1 MERRLEKVRN
11 IKTYLDILDQHRDE
25 MALAL
30 MSDPGLSKTSQCK
43 QWCEEHGRQYFEF
56 ITSQRMPSEISGM
69 AMPDADTK
77 RMKIYDFDYLLDMKD
92 GDVLAFDEFTNGN
105 IMTLNACLTLIQER
119 NMMSGRKL
127 PSILIVAMGNPQ
139 GKCDMLP
146 QTKQRFLWLNV
157 KFDEDTWCEW
167 VKKELNVVPTR
178 KLIDII
184 KSTYKNGFGVSEYN
198 YMTARTITNLLKLAK
213 TVDRSNAIWF
223 NMYGVNSGLIDEL
236 YASINNNQNDFED
249 LELLKYGLCVII
261 QSLTH
266 EQNVNLNSLNKIRV
280 WIQECK
286 TMSDIKSTLKNIE
299 ESSNP
304 PDTHTLFLE
313 RIKSDA
319 TENIADMNKLV
330 KALTHISKSG
340 EYSLASIVEL
350 RSAIKNRVP
359 NEGTQELLQ
368 DCLNGKYNNVGLRLY
383 GDVTTKGI
391 LNKPK
396 KQEVSEDA

>member
-1 MERRLEKVRN
+1 MKN
-11 IKTYLDILDQHRDE
+11 IKAYLDILDQHRDE

-69 AMPDADTK
+69 AMPDTDTK

-146 QTKQRFLWLNV
+146 QTKQRFLWLDV
-157 KFDEDTWCEW
+157 KFDGDTWCDW
-167 VKKELNVVPTR
+167 IKKELNVVPTL

-184 KSTYKNGFGVSEYN
+184 KSTYRRGFDVQDYN
-198 YMTARTITNLLKLAK
+198 YMTARTVTNLLKLAK
-213 TVDRSNAIWF
+213 TVDRSNAIWH
-223 NMYGVNSGLIDEL
+223 NMYGVSSSLIDEL
-236 YASINNNQNDFED
+236 YASVNNIQNNSED
-249 LELLKYGLCVII
+249 LELLKYGLCMII
-261 QSLTH
+261 QSLINEPNT
-266 EQNVNLNSLNKIRV
+266 NFDTLNKMNG

-286 TMSDIKSTLKNIE
+286 TMSDIKKTLKNIE

-304 PDTHTLFLE
+304 PDTKTLFLE

-330 KALTHISKSG
+330 KALTHISKSEG
-340 EYSLASIVEL
+340 YSLVSIVDL

-359 NEGTQELLQ
+359 NEGTQELLK
-368 DCLNGKYNNVGLRLY
+368 DCLNGKYNNVGLRFY
-383 GDVTTKGI
+383 DYVTTKGI
-391 LNKPK
+391 LDKPE

>member
-1 MERRLEKVRN
+1 MRN

-167 VKKELNVVPTR
+167 IKKELNVVPTQA
-178 KLIDII
+178 LINII
-184 KSTYKNGFGVSEYN
+184 KNTYKSAFGVQDYN
-198 YMTARTITNLLKLAK
+198 YMTARTVTNLLKLAK
-213 TVDRSNAIWF
+213 TVDRSNAIWR
-223 NMYGVNSGLIDEL
+223 NMYEVSSDLVDEL
-236 YASINNNQNDFED
+236 YASINNNQNNSED
-249 LELLKYGLCVII
+249 LELLKYGLCTIL

-266 EQNVNLNSLNKIRV
+266 EQNANLDSINKMRA
-280 WIQECK
+280 WIQECN
-286 TMSDIKSTLKNIE
+286 TMSDIKNTLKNIE

-304 PDTHTLFLE
+304 PDTKTLFME
-313 RIKSDA
+313 RIKSNA

-330 KALTHISKSG
+330 KALTHISKSEG
-340 EYSLASIVEL
+340 YSLVSIVDL

-359 NEGTQELLQ
+359 NEGTQELLK
-368 DCLNGKYNNVGLRLY
+368 DCLNGKYNDVGLRLY
-383 GDVTTKGI
+383 GYVTTKGI
-391 LNKPK
+391 LNKPE
-396 KQEVSEDA
+396 KQEVSENA

>member
-1 MERRLEKVRN
+1 MKN

-157 KFDEDTWCEW
+157 KFDEETWCDW
-167 VKKELNVVPTR
+167 IKKELNVVPTY

-184 KSTYKNGFGVSEYN
+184 KSTYKSGFGVSEYN

-213 TVDRSNAIWF
+213 TVDRSNAIWR
-223 NMYGVNSGLIDEL
+223 NMYGVSSGLIDEL
-236 YASINNNQNDFED
+236 YISTNNSQNNSED
-249 LELLKYGLCVII
+249 LELLKYGLCAII
-261 QSLTH
+261 ESLTH
-266 EQNVNLNSLNKIRV
+266 EQNVNLNSLNKMKV

-330 KALTHISKSG
+330 KALTHISKSDG
-340 EYSLASIVEL
+340 YSLASIVEL

-359 NEGTQELLQ
+359 NEGTQKLLK
-368 DCLNGKYNNVGLRLY
+368 DCLNGEYKDVGLRLY
-383 GDVTTKGI
+383 GYVTTKGI
-391 LNKPK
+391 LNKPDH
-396 KQEVSEDA
+396 QEVSEDA

>member
-1 MERRLEKVRN
+1 MRN

-157 KFDEDTWCEW
+157 KFDEETWCDW
-167 VKKELNVVPTR
+167 IKKELNVVPTQ
-178 KLIDII
+178 KLINII
-184 KSTYKNGFGVSEYN
+184 KSTYKSGFGIQDYN
-198 YMTARTITNLLKLAK
+198 YMTARTVTNLLKLAK
-213 TVDRSNAIWF
+213 TVGSSNAIWR
-223 NMYGVNSGLIDEL
+223 NMYGVDQELINEL
-236 YASINNNQNDFED
+236 YASINNNQDNSED
-249 LELLKYGLCVII
+249 LELLKYGLCTII
-261 QSLTH
+261 QSLKHDRRTDIG
-266 EQNVNLNSLNKIRV
+266 SLDLIER

-304 PDTHTLFLE
+304 PDTKTLFIE

-340 EYSLASIVEL
+340 GYSLFSIVEL

-359 NEGTQELLQ
+359 NEGTQELLK
-368 DCLNGKYNNVGLRLY
+368 DCLNGEYNDVGLRLY
-383 GDVTTKGI
+383 SYVIAKGI
-391 LNKPK
+391 LDKPE
-396 KQEVSEDA
+396 KQEVNEDA

>member
-1 MERRLEKVRN
+1 MRN
-11 IKTYLDILDQHRDE
+11 IKAYLDILDQHRDE

-167 VKKELNVVPTR
+167 VKKELNVVPTQ
-178 KLIDII
+178 KLINII
-184 KSTYKNGFGVSEYN
+184 KDTYRNGFGVQEYN
-198 YMTARTITNLLKLAK
+198 YMTARTVTNLLKLAK
-213 TVDRSNAIWF
+213 TVDRSNTIWH
-223 NMYGVNSGLIDEL
+223 NMYGVSSSLVDEL
-236 YASINNNQNDFED
+236 YASVNNNQNDSED
-249 LELLKYGLCVII
+249 LELLKYGLCMII
-261 QSLTH
+261 QSLINEPNT
-266 EQNVNLNSLNKIRV
+266 NFDTLNKMNG

-286 TMSDIKSTLKNIE
+286 TMSDIKKTLKNIE

-304 PDTHTLFLE
+304 PDTKTLFLE

-330 KALTHISKSG
+330 KALTHISKSEG
-340 EYSLASIVEL
+340 YSLVSIVDL
-350 RSAIKNRVP
+350 RAAIKDRVP
-359 NEGTQELLQ
+359 NEGTQELLK
-368 DCLNGKYNNVGLRLY
+368 DCFNGKYNDVGLRLY
-383 GDVTTKGI
+383 SYVTTKGI
-391 LNKPK
+391 LNKPE

>member
-1 MERRLEKVRN
+1 MRN
-11 IKTYLDILDQHRDE
+11 IKAYLDILDQHRDE

-157 KFDEDTWCEW
+157 KFDEEAWCEW
-167 VKKELNVVPTR
+167 VEKELNVVPTQ
-178 KLIDII
+178 KLINII
-184 KSTYKNGFGVSEYN
+184 KSTYKSGFGVQDYN
-198 YMTARTITNLLKLAK
+198 YMTARTVTNLLKLAK
-213 TVDRSNAIWF
+213 TVDRSNTIWH
-223 NMYGVNSGLIDEL
+223 NMYGVSSSLVDEL
-236 YASINNNQNDFED
+236 YASVNNNQNNSED
-249 LELLKYGLCVII
+249 LELLKYGLCMII
-261 QSLTH
+261 QSLINEPNT
-266 EQNVNLNSLNKIRV
+266 NFDTLNKMKG

-286 TMSDIKSTLKNIE
+286 TMSDIKKTLKNIE

-304 PDTHTLFLE
+304 PDTKILFLE

-330 KALTHISKSG
+330 KALTHISKSEG
-340 EYSLASIVEL
+340 YSLVSIVDL

-359 NEGTQELLQ
+359 NEGTQELLK
-368 DCLNGKYNNVGLRLY
+368 DCLNGKYNDVGLRLY
-383 GDVTTKGI
+383 SYVTTKGI
-391 LNKPK
+391 LNKPE

>member
-1 MERRLEKVRN
+1 MRN
-11 IKTYLDILDQHRDE
+11 IKTYLDILDQHRNE

-146 QTKQRFLWLNV
+146 QTKQRFLWLDV
-157 KFDEDTWCEW
+157 KFDEETWCDW
-167 VKKELNVVPTR
+167 IKKELNVVPTQP
-178 KLIDII
+178 LISLI
-184 KSTYKNGFGVSEYN
+184 KNTYKSGFGVQDYN
-198 YMTARTITNLLKLAK
+198 YMTARTVTNLLKLAK
-213 TVDRSNAIWF
+213 TVDRSNAIWR
-223 NMYGVNSGLIDEL
+223 NMYGVSSGLVDEL
-236 YASINNNQNDFED
+236 YASVNNNPNNSED
-249 LELLKYGLCVII
+249 LELLKYGLCTII
-261 QSLTH
+261 QSLKHDQRTDIG
-266 EQNVNLNSLNKIRV
+266 SLDKMKW

-286 TMSDIKSTLKNIE
+286 TMSDIKNTLKNIE

-304 PDTHTLFLE
+304 PDTKTLFLE
-313 RIKSDA
+313 RIKSGA
-319 TENIADMNKLV
+319 TENIADMNKLA
-330 KALTHISKSG
+330 KALTHISKS
-340 EYSLASIVEL
+340 ERYSLVSVVDL
-350 RSAIKNRVP
+350 RSAIKSRVP
-359 NEGTQELLQ
+359 NEGTQELLK
-368 DCLNGKYNNVGLRLY
+368 DCLNGKYNDVGLRLY
-383 GDVTTKGI
+383 GYVTTKGI
-391 LNKPK
+391 LNKPE

>member
-1 MERRLEKVRN
+1 MRN

-184 KSTYKNGFGVSEYN
+184 KSTYKSGFGIQDYN
-198 YMTARTITNLLKLAK
+198 YMTARTVTNLLKLAK
-213 TVDRSNAIWF
+213 TVDSSNTIWR
-223 NMYGVNSGLIDEL
+223 NMYGVDQGLVNEL
-236 YASINNNQNDFED
+236 YASINNNQNNLED
-249 LELLKYGLCVII
+249 LELLKYGLCTIL
-261 QSLTH
+261 QSLTY
-266 EQNVNLNSLNKIRV
+266 EQNVNINSLNKMIA

-304 PDTHTLFLE
+304 PDTQTLFLE
-313 RIKSDA
+313 RIKSNA

-330 KALTHISKSG
+330 KALTHVSKSG
-340 EYSLASIVEL
+340 GYSSLSIVEL
-350 RSAIKNRVP
+350 RCAIKNRVP
-359 NEGTQELLQ
+359 NEGTQELLK
-368 DCLNGKYNNVGLRLY
+368 DCLNGKYNDVGLRLY
-383 GDVTTKGI
+383 SYVIAKGI
-391 LNKPK
+391 LDKPE

>member
-1 MERRLEKVRN
+1 MRN

-157 KFDEDTWCEW
+157 KFDEDTWCDW
-167 VKKELNVVPTR
+167 TKKELNVVPTQ
-178 KLIDII
+178 KLINII
-184 KSTYKNGFGVSEYN
+184 KNTYKNGFGVQEYN
-198 YMTARTITNLLKLAK
+198 YMTARTVTNLLKLAK
-213 TVDRSNAIWF
+213 TVDRSNAIWH
-223 NMYGVNSGLIDEL
+223 NMYGVSSGFVDEL
-236 YASINNNQNDFED
+236 YISVNNNQNGFED
-249 LELLKYGLCVII
+249 LELLKYGLCTII
-261 QSLTH
+261 QSLINEPNT
-266 EQNVNLNSLNKIRV
+266 NFDTLNKMKG

-286 TMSDIKSTLKNIE
+286 TMSDIKKTLKNID

-304 PDTHTLFLE
+304 PDTKTLFLE

-330 KALTHISKSG
+330 KALTHVSKSG
-340 EYSLASIVEL
+340 GYSLASIVDL

-359 NEGTQELLQ
+359 NEGAQELLK
-368 DCLNGKYNNVGLRLY
+368 DCLNGKYNDVGLRLY
-383 GDVTTKGI
+383 GYITTKGI
-391 LNKPK
+391 LNKPE

>member
-1 MERRLEKVRN
+1 MRN
-11 IKTYLDILDQHRDE
+11 IKAYLDILDQHRDE

-157 KFDEDTWCEW
+157 KFDEEAWCEW
-167 VKKELNVVPTR
+167 VEQELNVVPTQ

-184 KSTYKNGFGVSEYN
+184 KSTYRSGFEVRDYN
-198 YMTARTITNLLKLAK
+198 YMTARTVTNLLKLAK
-213 TVDRSNAIWF
+213 TVNSSNAIWR
-223 NMYGVNSGLIDEL
+223 NMYGVSQGLVDEL

-249 LELLKYGLCVII
+249 LELLKYGLCTII
-261 QSLTH
+261 QSLIH
-266 EQNVNLNSLNKIRV
+266 EPNTNVDTLNEMID

-286 TMSDIKSTLKNIE
+286 TMSDIKKTLKNIE
-299 ESSNP
+299 EWTTIPHETKSM
-304 PDTHTLFLE
+304 FLD
-313 RIKSDA
+313 RIKSDT
-319 TENIADMNKLV
+319 TENITDMNKLV
-330 KALTHISKSG
+330 KALTHISKSEG
-340 EYSLASIVEL
+340 YSLSSIVDL

-359 NEGTQELLQ
+359 NEGTQELLK
-368 DCLNGKYNNVGLRLY
+368 DCLNGKYNDVGLRLY
-383 GDVTTKGI
+383 SYVTVSGLLK
-391 LNKPK
+391 KPE
-396 KQEVSEDA
+396 KQEVSEDV

>member
-1 MERRLEKVRN
+1 MRN

-157 KFDEDTWCEW
+157 KFDEETWCDW
-167 VKKELNVVPTR
+167 IKKELNVVPTQ

-213 TVDRSNAIWF
+213 TVDRSNAIWR
-223 NMYGVNSGLIDEL
+223 NMYGVSSDLVDEL
-236 YASINNNQNDFED
+236 YISVNNSQNNSED
-249 LELLKYGLCVII
+249 LELLKYGLCAII

-280 WIQECK
+280 WIQECQ
-286 TMSDIKSTLKNIE
+286 TMSDIKNTLKNIE

-304 PDTHTLFLE
+304 PDTNTLFLE

-330 KALTHISKSG
+330 KALTHISKSEG
-340 EYSLASIVEL
+340 YSLASTIKL

-359 NEGTQELLQ
+359 NEGTQELLK
-368 DCLNGKYNNVGLRLY
+368 DCLNGRYNDVGLRLY
-383 GDVTTKGI
+383 SYVTIKGI
-391 LNKPK
+391 LNKPE

>member
-1 MERRLEKVRN
+1 MRN
-11 IKTYLDILDQHRDE
+11 IKAYLDILDQHRDE

-69 AMPDADTK
+69 AMPDTDTK

-157 KFDEDTWCEW
+157 KFDEEAWCEW
-167 VKKELNVVPTR
+167 VKQELNIVPTQ

-184 KSTYKNGFGVSEYN
+184 KSTYRSGFEVQDYN
-198 YMTARTITNLLKLAK
+198 YMTARTVTNLLKLAK
-213 TVDRSNAIWF
+213 TVDSSNAIWH
-223 NMYGVNSGLIDEL
+223 NMYGISRSLVDEL

-249 LELLKYGLCVII
+249 LELLKYGLCMII
-261 QSLTH
+261 LSLRHDSKTDI
-266 EQNVNLNSLNKIRV
+266 ESLNEIETRIRG
-280 WIQECK
+280 CK
-286 TMSDIKSTLKNIE
+286 TMSDIKENLKAIE
-299 ESSNP
+299 VSDAI
-304 PDTHTLFLE
+304 PDYTKTMFLM
-313 RIKSDA
+313 RLKSDA
-319 TENIADMNKLV
+319 TENIADMNKLA

-340 EYSLASIVEL
+340 GYSLTSIVEL

-359 NEGTQELLQ
+359 SEGTERLLK
-368 DCLNGKYNNVGLRLY
+368 DCLNGQYSDVGLRLY
-383 GDVTTKGI
+383 SYVSVSG
-391 LNKPK
+391 LLRKPE
-396 KQEVSEDA
+396 KQEVSNDD

>member
-1 MERRLEKVRN
+1 MRN

-157 KFDEDTWCEW
+157 KFDEETWCDW
-167 VKKELNVVPTR
+167 IKKELNVVPTQ
-178 KLIDII
+178 KLINII
-184 KSTYKNGFGVSEYN
+184 KSTYKSGFRIQDYN
-198 YMTARTITNLLKLAK
+198 YMTARTVTNLLKLAK
-213 TVDRSNAIWF
+213 TVDSSNAIWR
-223 NMYGVNSGLIDEL
+223 NMYGADQDLIGEL

-249 LELLKYGLCVII
+249 LELLKYGLCSIL

-266 EQNVNLNSLNKIRV
+266 EQNVNINSFNKMNG

-286 TMSDIKSTLKNIE
+286 TMSDIKKTLKNIE

-304 PDTHTLFLE
+304 PDTRTLFLE

-330 KALTHISKSG
+330 KALTHISKSEG
-340 EYSLASIVEL
+340 YSLVSIVDL

-359 NEGTQELLQ
+359 NEGTQELLK
-368 DCLNGKYNNVGLRLY
+368 DCLNGKYNDVGLRLY
-383 GDVTTKGI
+383 SYVTTKGI
-391 LNKPK
+391 LNKPE

>member
-1 MERRLEKVRN
+1 MRS

-157 KFDEDTWCEW
+157 KFDEETWCDW
-167 VKKELNVVPTR
+167 IKKELNVVPTQ
-178 KLIDII
+178 KLINII
-184 KSTYKNGFGVSEYN
+184 KSTYKSGFGIQDYN
-198 YMTARTITNLLKLAK
+198 YMTARTVTNLLKLAK
-213 TVDRSNAIWF
+213 TVDSSNAIWH
-223 NMYGVNSGLIDEL
+223 NMYGVDQELVNEL
-236 YASINNNQNDFED
+236 YASVNNNQDDSED
-249 LELLKYGLCVII
+249 LELLKYGLCTIL
-261 QSLTH
+261 QSLSWEPKT
-266 EQNVNLNSLNKIRV
+266 NIDTLDKMKG

-304 PDTHTLFLE
+304 PDTKTLFIK

-340 EYSLASIVEL
+340 GYSLASIVEL
-350 RSAIKNRVP
+350 RSAIKNRVS
-359 NEGTQELLQ
+359 NGETQEMLK
-368 DCLNGKYNNVGLRLY
+368 DCLNGKYNDVGLRFY
-383 GDVTTKGI
+383 GYVTTKGI
-391 LNKPK
+391 LNKPE

>member
-1 MERRLEKVRN
+1 MRN

-157 KFDEDTWCEW
+157 KFDDDTWCEW

-184 KSTYKNGFGVSEYN
+184 KSTYKSGFGIQDYN
-198 YMTARTITNLLKLAK
+198 YMTARTVTNLLKLAK
-213 TVDRSNAIWF
+213 TVDSSNAIWR
-223 NMYGVNSGLIDEL
+223 NMYGVDQGIVNEL
-236 YASINNNQNDFED
+236 YASINNNQNGLED
-249 LELLKYGLCVII
+249 LELLKYGLCTIL

-266 EQNVNLNSLNKIRV
+266 EQNVNINSLNKMKA

-304 PDTHTLFLE
+304 PDTQTLFLE
-313 RIKSDA
+313 RIKSNA

-340 EYSLASIVEL
+340 GYSLFSIVAL

-359 NEGTQELLQ
+359 NEGTQELLK
-368 DCLNGKYNNVGLRLY
+368 DCLNGEYNDVGLRLY
-383 GDVTTKGI
+383 SYVIAKGI
-391 LNKPK
+391 LDKPE
-396 KQEVSEDA
+396 KQEVNEDA

>member
-1 MERRLEKVRN
+1 MRN
-11 IKTYLDILDQHRDE
+11 IKAYLDILDQHRDE

-146 QTKQRFLWLNV
+146 QTKQRFLWLDV
-157 KFDEDTWCEW
+157 KFDEEAWCEW
-167 VKKELNVVPTR
+167 VKQELNVAPTL

-184 KSTYKNGFGVSEYN
+184 KSTYRRGFDVQDYN
-198 YMTARTITNLLKLAK
+198 YMTARTVTNLLKLAK
-213 TVDRSNAIWF
+213 TVDRSNAIWH
-223 NMYGVNSGLIDEL
+223 NMYGVSSSLIDEL
-236 YASINNNQNDFED
+236 YASVNNNQNDSED
-249 LELLKYGLCVII
+249 LELLKYGLYMII
-261 QSLTH
+261 QSLINEPNT
-266 EQNVNLNSLNKIRV
+266 NFDTLNKMKG

-286 TMSDIKSTLKNIE
+286 TMSDIKKTLKNIE

-304 PDTHTLFLE
+304 PDTKTLFLE
-313 RIKSDA
+313 RINSDA

-330 KALTHISKSG
+330 KALTHISKSEG
-340 EYSLASIVEL
+340 YSLVSIVDL

-359 NEGTQELLQ
+359 NEGTQELLK

-383 GDVTTKGI
+383 GYVTTKGI
-391 LNKPK
+391 LDKPE

>member
-1 MERRLEKVRN
+1 MRN

-146 QTKQRFLWLNV
+146 QTKQRFLWLDV
-157 KFDEDTWCEW
+157 KFDEETWCDW
-167 VKKELNVVPTR
+167 IKKELNVVPTQP
-178 KLIDII
+178 LISLI
-184 KSTYKNGFGVSEYN
+184 KNTYKSGFGVQDYN
-198 YMTARTITNLLKLAK
+198 YMTARTVTNLLKLAK
-213 TVDRSNAIWF
+213 TVDRSNAIWH
-223 NMYGVNSGLIDEL
+223 NMYGVSSGLVDEL
-236 YASINNNQNDFED
+236 YASVNNNQNNSED
-249 LELLKYGLCVII
+249 LELLKYGLCMII
-261 QSLTH
+261 
-266 EQNVNLNSLNKIRV
+266 NSLVNKPNTNFDTLNKMKG

-286 TMSDIKSTLKNIE
+286 TMSDIKNTLKNIE

-304 PDTHTLFLE
+304 PDTKTLFLE

-319 TENIADMNKLV
+319 TENIADMNKLI

-359 NEGTQELLQ
+359 NEGTQELLK
-368 DCLNGKYNNVGLRLY
+368 DCINDKYKDVGLRLY
-383 GDVTTKGI
+383 VYVTTKGI
-391 LNKPK
+391 LNKLE

>member
-1 MERRLEKVRN
+1 MRN

-146 QTKQRFLWLNV
+146 QTKQRFLWLDV
-157 KFDEDTWCEW
+157 KFDEDTWCDW
-167 VKKELNVVPTR
+167 IKKELNVVPTQ
-178 KLIDII
+178 KLINII
-184 KSTYKNGFGVSEYN
+184 KSTYKSGFGIQDYN
-198 YMTARTITNLLKLAK
+198 YMTARTVTNLLKLAK
-213 TVDRSNAIWF
+213 TVDSSNAIWR
-223 NMYGVNSGLIDEL
+223 NMYGVDQGLVNEL
-236 YASINNNQNDFED
+236 YASINNNQNDLED
-249 LELLKYGLCVII
+249 LELLKYGLCAII

-330 KALTHISKSG
+330 KALTHVSKSG
-340 EYSLASIVEL
+340 GYSSLSIVNL

-359 NEGTQELLQ
+359 NEGTQKLLK
-368 DCLNGKYNNVGLRLY
+368 DCLNGEYKDVGLRLY
-383 GDVTTKGI
+383 SYVTVSGLLK
-391 LNKPK
+391 KPE

>member
-1 MERRLEKVRN
+1 MRN

-167 VKKELNVVPTR
+167 IKKELNVVPTQA
-178 KLIDII
+178 LINII
-184 KSTYKNGFGVSEYN
+184 KNTYKSAFGVQDYN
-198 YMTARTITNLLKLAK
+198 YMTARTVTNLLKLAK
-213 TVDRSNAIWF
+213 TVDRSNAIWR
-223 NMYGVNSGLIDEL
+223 NMYEVSSSLVDEL
-236 YASINNNQNDFED
+236 YASINNNQNNSED
-249 LELLKYGLCVII
+249 LELLKYGLCTIL
-261 QSLTH
+261 QSLKHDRRTD
-266 EQNVNLNSLNKIRV
+266 VGSLDKMRG

-286 TMSDIKSTLKNIE
+286 TMSDIKRTLKNIE

-304 PDTHTLFLE
+304 PDTKTLFLE
-313 RIKSDA
+313 CIKSNA

-330 KALTHISKSG
+330 KALTHISKSEG
-340 EYSLASIVEL
+340 YSLASIVDL

-359 NEGTQELLQ
+359 NEGTQELLK
-368 DCLNGKYNNVGLRLY
+368 DCLNGKYNDVGLRLY
-383 GDVTTKGI
+383 GYVTTKGI
-391 LNKPK
+391 LNKPEK
-396 KQEVSEDA
+396 

>member
-1 MERRLEKVRN
+1 MRN
-11 IKTYLDILDQHRDE
+11 IKAYLDILDQHRDE

-157 KFDEDTWCEW
+157 KFDEETWCDW
-167 VKKELNVVPTR
+167 IKKKLNVVPTQ
-178 KLIDII
+178 KLINII
-184 KSTYKNGFGVSEYN
+184 KNTYKSGFGVQDYN

-213 TVDRSNAIWF
+213 TVDRSNAIWC
-223 NMYGVNSGLIDEL
+223 NMYGVSSDLVDEL
-236 YASINNNQNDFED
+236 YASINNNQNDLED
-249 LELLKYGLCVII
+249 LELLKYGLCSII
-261 QSLTH
+261 QSLKYDQKTDID
-266 EQNVNLNSLNKIRV
+266 SLDEIRR

-304 PDTHTLFLE
+304 PDTKTLFLK

-330 KALTHISKSG
+330 KALTHISKSEG
-340 EYSLASIVEL
+340 YSLASIVEL

-359 NEGTQELLQ
+359 NEGTQELLK
-368 DCLNGKYNNVGLRLY
+368 DCLNGKYNNIGLRLY
-383 GDVTTKGI
+383 GYVTTKGI
-391 LNKPK
+391 LNKPE

>member
-1 MERRLEKVRN
+1 MRN
-11 IKTYLDILDQHRDE
+11 IKAYLDILDQHRDE

-139 GKCDMLP
+139 GKCDMRP
-146 QTKQRFLWLNV
+146 QTKQRFLWLDV
-157 KFDEDTWCEW
+157 KFDEDTWCDW
-167 VKKELNVVPTR
+167 IKKELNVVPTQN
-178 KLIDII
+178 LINII
-184 KSTYKNGFGVSEYN
+184 KSTYRNGFNVQDYN
-198 YMTARTITNLLKLAK
+198 YMTARTVTNLLKLAK
-213 TVDRSNAIWF
+213 TVNRTNAIWY
-223 NMYGVNSGLIDEL
+223 NMYGVNSSLIDEL
-236 YASINNNQNDFED
+236 YASVNNNQNNSED
-249 LELLKYGLCVII
+249 LELLKYGLCAII

-280 WIQECK
+280 WIQECQ

-304 PDTHTLFLE
+304 PDTNTLFLE

-340 EYSLASIVEL
+340 GYSLASIMEL

-359 NEGTQELLQ
+359 NEGTQELLK
-368 DCLNGKYNNVGLRLY
+368 DCLNGKYNDVGLRIY
-383 GDVTTKGI
+383 SYVIAKGI
-391 LNKPK
+391 LDKPE

>member
-1 MERRLEKVRN
+1 MRN

-43 QWCEEHGRQYFEF
+43 QWCEEHGRHYFEF

-69 AMPDADTK
+69 AMPDTDTK

-146 QTKQRFLWLNV
+146 QTKQRFIWLNV
-157 KFDEDTWCEW
+157 KFDEEAWCEW
-167 VKKELNVVPTR
+167 VEKELNVIPTQE
-178 KLIDII
+178 LIDII
-184 KSTYKNGFGVSEYN
+184 KRTYRNGFEVRDYN
-198 YMTARTITNLLKLAK
+198 YMTARTVTNLLKLAK
-213 TVDRSNAIWF
+213 TVNSTNAIWH
-223 NMYGVNSGLIDEL
+223 NMYGVNQGLVDEL
-236 YASINNNQNDFED
+236 YASINNNQNGNED
-249 LELLKYGLCVII
+249 LELLKYGLCAII

-266 EQNVNLNSLNKIRV
+266 EPKTNIDTLNEMKG

-286 TMSDIKSTLKNIE
+286 TMSDIKSTLKTIE
-299 ESSNP
+299 ESPSIP
-304 PDTHTLFLE
+304 RDTQTKFLD

-319 TENIADMNKLV
+319 TENIADMNKLS
-330 KALTHISKSG
+330 KALTHISKSEG
-340 EYSLASIVEL
+340 YSLNSIVEL

-359 NEGTQELLQ
+359 NEGTQELLK
-368 DCLNGKYNNVGLRLY
+368 DCLNGKYNDVGIRLY
-383 GDVTTKGI
+383 AYVTVSGI
-391 LNKPK
+391 LRKPE
-396 KQEVSEDA
+396 KQEVSNDD

>member
-1 MERRLEKVRN
+1 MRN

-146 QTKQRFLWLNV
+146 QTKQRFLWLDV
-157 KFDEDTWCEW
+157 KFDEETWCNW
-167 VKKELNVVPTR
+167 IKKELNVVPTQS
-178 KLIDII
+178 LISLI
-184 KSTYKNGFGVSEYN
+184 KNTYKSGFGVQDYN
-198 YMTARTITNLLKLAK
+198 YMTARTVTNLLKLAK
-213 TVDRSNAIWF
+213 TVDRSNAIWH
-223 NMYGVNSGLIDEL
+223 NMYGVSSGLVDEL
-236 YASINNNQNDFED
+236 YASVNSNQNNSED
-249 LELLKYGLCVII
+249 LELLKYGLCMII
-261 QSLTH
+261 HSL
-266 EQNVNLNSLNKIRV
+266 VNEPNANFDTLNKIKEC
-280 WIQECK
+280 IQECK
-286 TMSDIKSTLKNIE
+286 TMSDVKNTLKNIE

-304 PDTHTLFLE
+304 PDTKTLFLE
-313 RIKSDA
+313 RIKSGA
-319 TENIADMNKLV
+319 TENIADTNKLA

-340 EYSLASIVEL
+340 GYSLVSIVDL

-359 NEGTQELLQ
+359 NEGTQELLK
-368 DCLNGKYNNVGLRLY
+368 DCLNGKYNDVGLRLY
-383 GDVTTKGI
+383 GYVINKGI
-391 LNKPK
+391 LNKPE

>member
-1 MERRLEKVRN
+1 MRN

-167 VKKELNVVPTR
+167 IKKELNVVPTQH
-178 KLIDII
+178 LISLI
-184 KSTYKNGFGVSEYN
+184 KNTYKSGFDVQDYN
-198 YMTARTITNLLKLAK
+198 YITARTVTNLLKLAK
-213 TVDRSNAIWF
+213 TVDRSNAIWR
-223 NMYGVNSGLIDEL
+223 NMYEVSSSLVDEL
-236 YASINNNQNDFED
+236 YASINNNQNNSED
-249 LELLKYGLCVII
+249 LELLKYGLCTIL
-261 QSLTH
+261 QSLKHDRRTD
-266 EQNVNLNSLNKIRV
+266 VDSLDKMRG

-286 TMSDIKSTLKNIE
+286 TMSDIKRTLKNIE

-304 PDTHTLFLE
+304 PDTKTLFLE
-313 RIKSDA
+313 CIKSNA

-330 KALTHISKSG
+330 KALTHISKSEG
-340 EYSLASIVEL
+340 YSLASIVDL

-359 NEGTQELLQ
+359 NEGTQELLK
-368 DCLNGKYNNVGLRLY
+368 DCLNGKYNDVGFRFY
-383 GDVTTKGI
+383 GYVTTKGI
-391 LNKPK
+391 LNKPE
-396 KQEVSEDA
+396 KQEVIENA

>member
-1 MERRLEKVRN
+1 MRN
-11 IKTYLDILDQHRDE
+11 IKAYLDILDQHRDE

-69 AMPDADTK
+69 AMPDTDTK

-157 KFDEDTWCEW
+157 KFDKEAWCEW
-167 VKKELNVVPTR
+167 VEKELNVVPTQ

-184 KSTYKNGFGVSEYN
+184 KSTYKSGFEVRDYN
-198 YMTARTITNLLKLAK
+198 YMTARTVTNLLKLAK
-213 TVDRSNAIWF
+213 TVNRTNAIWS
-223 NMYGVNSGLIDEL
+223 NMYGVNKSLVDEL
-236 YASINNNQNDFED
+236 YASINNNQNNFED
-249 LELLKYGLCVII
+249 LELLKYGLCTII

-266 EQNVNLNSLNKIRV
+266 EPNMNIGSLNDMREM
-280 WIQECK
+280 IQACG
-286 TMSDIKSTLKNIE
+286 TMSEIKKTLKTIE
-299 ESSNP
+299 KSPSIPHN
-304 PDTHTLFLE
+304 TQAMFLD
-313 RIKSDA
+313 RIKSDT

-330 KALTHISKSG
+330 RTLTHVSKSG
-340 EYSLASIVEL
+340 WYSLSSIVEL

-359 NEGTQELLQ
+359 NEGTQKLLK
-368 DCLNGKYNNVGLRLY
+368 DCLDGKYDDVGLRLY
-383 GDVTTKGI
+383 GYVVAKGV
-391 LNKPK
+391 LNKPE
-396 KQEVSEDA
+396 KQEVSNDD

>member
-1 MERRLEKVRN
+1 MRN
-11 IKTYLDILDQHRDE
+11 IKTYLNILDQHRDE

-167 VKKELNVVPTR
+167 IKKELNVVPTQA
-178 KLIDII
+178 LINII
-184 KSTYKNGFGVSEYN
+184 KNTYKSAFGVQDYN
-198 YMTARTITNLLKLAK
+198 YMTARTVTNLLKLAK
-213 TVDRSNAIWF
+213 TVDRSNAIWR
-223 NMYGVNSGLIDEL
+223 NMYEVSSSLVDEL
-236 YASINNNQNDFED
+236 YASINNNQNNSED
-249 LELLKYGLCVII
+249 LELLKYGLCTIL

-266 EQNVNLNSLNKIRV
+266 EQNANLDSINKMRA
-280 WIQECK
+280 WIQECN
-286 TMSDIKSTLKNIE
+286 TMSDIKNTLKNIE

-304 PDTHTLFLE
+304 PDTKTLFME
-313 RIKSDA
+313 RIKSNA

-330 KALTHISKSG
+330 KALTHISKSEG
-340 EYSLASIVEL
+340 YSLVSIVDL
-350 RSAIKNRVP
+350 RSAIKDRVP
-359 NEGTQELLQ
+359 NEGTQELLK
-368 DCLNGKYNNVGLRLY
+368 DCLNGKYNDVGLRLY
-383 GDVTTKGI
+383 GYVTTKGI
-391 LNKPK
+391 LNKPEK
-396 KQEVSEDA
+396 

>member
-1 MERRLEKVRN
+1 MRN
-11 IKTYLDILDQHRDE
+11 IKAYLDILDQHRDE

-157 KFDEDTWCEW
+157 KFDEETWCDW
-167 VKKELNVVPTR
+167 IKKELNVAPTQ
-178 KLIDII
+178 KLINII
-184 KSTYKNGFGVSEYN
+184 KDTYRNGFGIQEYN
-198 YMTARTITNLLKLAK
+198 YMTARTVTNLLKLAK
-213 TVDRSNAIWF
+213 TVDRSNAIWH
-223 NMYGVNSGLIDEL
+223 NMYGVSSGLVDEL
-236 YASINNNQNDFED
+236 YASVNNNQNNSED
-249 LELLKYGLCVII
+249 LEILKYGLCMII
-261 QSLTH
+261 QSLINEPNT
-266 EQNVNLNSLNKIRV
+266 NFDTLNKMKD

-286 TMSDIKSTLKNIE
+286 TMSDIKKTLKNIE

-304 PDTHTLFLE
+304 PDTKTLFLE
-313 RIKSDA
+313 RIKSGA

-330 KALTHISKSG
+330 KALTHISKSEG
-340 EYSLASIVEL
+340 YSLVSIVDL

-359 NEGTQELLQ
+359 NEGTQELLK
-368 DCLNGKYNNVGLRLY
+368 DCLNGKYNDVGLRLY
-383 GDVTTKGI
+383 SYVTTKGI
-391 LNKPK
+391 LNKPE

>member
-1 MERRLEKVRN
+1 MRN

-119 NMMSGRKL
+119 NMISGRKL

-157 KFDEDTWCEW
+157 KFDEETWCDW
-167 VKKELNVVPTR
+167 IKKELNVVPTQ

-184 KSTYKNGFGVSEYN
+184 KSTYKSGFGVSEYN
-198 YMTARTITNLLKLAK
+198 YMTARTVTNLLKLAK
-213 TVDRSNAIWF
+213 TVDRSNTIWH
-223 NMYGVNSGLIDEL
+223 NMYGVSSSLVDEL
-236 YASINNNQNDFED
+236 YASVNNNQNDSED
-249 LELLKYGLCVII
+249 LELLKYGLCMII
-261 QSLTH
+261 QSLINEPNT
-266 EQNVNLNSLNKIRV
+266 NFYTLNKMKE

-286 TMSDIKSTLKNIE
+286 TMSDIKRTLKNIE
-299 ESSNP
+299 ESSNS
-304 PDTHTLFLE
+304 PDTQTLFLE

-330 KALTHISKSG
+330 KALTHVSKSEG
-340 EYSLASIVEL
+340 YSLVSIVDL

-359 NEGTQELLQ
+359 NEGTQELLK
-368 DCLNGKYNNVGLRLY
+368 DCLNGKYNDVGLRLY
-383 GDVTTKGI
+383 GYVTTKGI
-391 LNKPK
+391 LDKPE

>member
-1 MERRLEKVRN
+1 MRN

-127 PSILIVAMGNPQ
+127 PSILIIAMGNPQ

-157 KFDEDTWCEW
+157 KFDEEAWCEW
-167 VKKELNVVPTR
+167 VEKELNVVPTQ

-184 KSTYKNGFGVSEYN
+184 KSTYKSGFGVQDYN
-198 YMTARTITNLLKLAK
+198 YMTARTVTNLLKLAK
-213 TVDRSNAIWF
+213 TVDRSNAIWH
-223 NMYGVNSGLIDEL
+223 NMYGVSSSLVDEL
-236 YASINNNQNDFED
+236 YASVNNNQNNSED
-249 LELLKYGLCVII
+249 LELLKYGLCMII
-261 QSLTH
+261 QSLINEPNT
-266 EQNVNLNSLNKIRV
+266 NFDTLNKMKG

-286 TMSDIKSTLKNIE
+286 TMSDIKKTLKNIE

-304 PDTHTLFLE
+304 PDTKTLFLE

-330 KALTHISKSG
+330 KALTHISKSEG
-340 EYSLASIVEL
+340 YSLVSIVDL

-359 NEGTQELLQ
+359 NEGTQELLK
-368 DCLNGKYNNVGLRLY
+368 DCLNGKYNDVGLRLY
-383 GDVTTKGI
+383 GYVTTKGI
-391 LNKPK
+391 LNKPE
-396 KQEVSEDA
+396 KQEVSKDA

>member
-1 MERRLEKVRN
+1 MRN

-167 VKKELNVVPTR
+167 IKKELNVVPTR

-184 KSTYKNGFGVSEYN
+184 KSTYKSGFGIQDYN
-198 YMTARTITNLLKLAK
+198 YMTARTVTNLLKLAK
-213 TVDRSNAIWF
+213 TVNSSNAIWR
-223 NMYGVNSGLIDEL
+223 NMYGVDQGLVNEL
-236 YASINNNQNDFED
+236 YASINNNQNDLED
-249 LELLKYGLCVII
+249 LELLKYGLCTIL
-261 QSLTH
+261 QSLAH
-266 EQNVNLNSLNKIRV
+266 GQNANINSLNKMEA

-304 PDTHTLFLE
+304 PDTQTLFLE
-313 RIKSDA
+313 RIKSNA
-319 TENIADMNKLV
+319 TENIADMSKLV
-330 KALTHISKSG
+330 KALTHVSKSG
-340 EYSLASIVEL
+340 GYSLFSIVEL

-359 NEGTQELLQ
+359 NEGTQELLE
-368 DCLNGKYNNVGLRLY
+368 DCLNGEYNDVGLRLY
-383 GDVTTKGI
+383 SYVTAKGI
-391 LNKPK
+391 LSKPE
-396 KQEVSEDA
+396 KQEVNEDA

>member
-1 MERRLEKVRN
+1 MRN

-157 KFDEDTWCEW
+157 KFDEETWCDW
-167 VKKELNVVPTR
+167 IKRELNVVPTQ
-178 KLIDII
+178 KLINII
-184 KSTYKNGFGVSEYN
+184 KSTYERGFGVSEYN

-213 TVDRSNAIWF
+213 TVDRSNAIWH
-223 NMYGVNSGLIDEL
+223 NMYEVSSGLVDEL
-236 YASINNNQNDFED
+236 YASVNNNQNNSED
-249 LELLKYGLCVII
+249 LELLKYGLCMII
-261 QSLTH
+261 QSLINEPNT
-266 EQNVNLNSLNKIRV
+266 NFDTLNKMKG

-286 TMSDIKSTLKNIE
+286 TMSDIKKTLKNIE

-304 PDTHTLFLE
+304 PDTRTLFLE

-330 KALTHISKSG
+330 KALTHISKSEG
-340 EYSLASIVEL
+340 YSLVSIVDL

-359 NEGTQELLQ
+359 NEGTQELLK
-368 DCLNGKYNNVGLRLY
+368 DCLNGKYNDVGLRFY
-383 GDVTTKGI
+383 GYVTTKGI
-391 LNKPK
+391 LNKPE

>member
-1 MERRLEKVRN
+1 MRN
-11 IKTYLDILDQHRDE
+11 IKAYLDILDQHRDE

-157 KFDEDTWCEW
+157 KFDEEAWCEW
-167 VKKELNVVPTR
+167 VEKELNVAPTQ

-184 KSTYKNGFGVSEYN
+184 KSTYKSGFGVQDYN
-198 YMTARTITNLLKLAK
+198 YMTARTVTNLLKLAK
-213 TVDRSNAIWF
+213 TVDRSNAIWH
-223 NMYGVNSGLIDEL
+223 NMYGVSSSLVDEL
-236 YASINNNQNDFED
+236 YASVNNNQNNSED
-249 LELLKYGLCVII
+249 LELLKYGLCMII
-261 QSLTH
+261 QSLINEPNT
-266 EQNVNLNSLNKIRV
+266 NFDTLNKMEG

-286 TMSDIKSTLKNIE
+286 TMSDIKKTLKNIE

-304 PDTHTLFLE
+304 PDTKTLFLE

-330 KALTHISKSG
+330 KALTHISKSEG
-340 EYSLASIVEL
+340 YSLVSIVDL

-359 NEGTQELLQ
+359 NEGTQELLK

-383 GDVTTKGI
+383 GYVTTKGI
-391 LNKPK
+391 LNKPE

>member
-1 MERRLEKVRN
+1 MRN

-157 KFDEDTWCEW
+157 KFDEDTWCDW
-167 VKKELNVVPTR
+167 IKKELNVVPTQ
-178 KLIDII
+178 KLINII
-184 KSTYKNGFGVSEYN
+184 KSTYRSGFGIQDYN
-198 YMTARTITNLLKLAK
+198 YMTARTVTNLLKLAK
-213 TVDRSNAIWF
+213 TVNSSNAIWR
-223 NMYGVNSGLIDEL
+223 NMYGVDQELVNEL
-236 YASINNNQNDFED
+236 YASVNNNQDNSED
-249 LELLKYGLCVII
+249 LELLKYGLCTII
-261 QSLTH
+261 QSLKHDRRTDIG
-266 EQNVNLNSLNKIRV
+266 SLDLIKG

-304 PDTHTLFLE
+304 PDTKTLFIE
-313 RIKSDA
+313 RIKSNA

-330 KALTHISKSG
+330 KALTHVSKSG
-340 EYSLASIVEL
+340 GYSSLSIIEL

-359 NEGTQELLQ
+359 NEGTQELLK
-368 DCLNGKYNNVGLRLY
+368 DCLNGEYNDVGLRLY
-383 GDVTTKGI
+383 SYVIAKGI
-391 LNKPK
+391 LDKPE
-396 KQEVSEDA
+396 KQEVNEDA

>member
-1 MERRLEKVRN
+1 MRN

-157 KFDEDTWCEW
+157 KFDENAWCKW

-178 KLIDII
+178 KLISII
-184 KSTYKNGFGVSEYN
+184 KDTYRSGFGIQDYN
-198 YMTARTITNLLKLAK
+198 YMTARTVTNLLKLAK
-213 TVDRSNAIWF
+213 TVDSSNAIWR
-223 NMYGVNSGLIDEL
+223 NMYGVDQNLIDEL
-236 YASINNNQNDFED
+236 YASINNNQNGLED
-249 LELLKYGLCVII
+249 LELLKYGLCTIL

-266 EQNVNLNSLNKIRV
+266 EQNVNINSLNKMRA

-304 PDTHTLFLE
+304 PDTQTLFLE
-313 RIKSDA
+313 RIKSNA

-330 KALTHISKSG
+330 KALAHVSKLG
-340 EYSLASIVEL
+340 GYSLSSIVEL

-359 NEGTQELLQ
+359 NEGTQELLK
-368 DCLNGKYNNVGLRLY
+368 DCLNGKYNDVGLRLY
-383 GDVTTKGI
+383 SYVIAKGI
-391 LNKPK
+391 LDKPE
-396 KQEVSEDA
+396 KQEVTEDA